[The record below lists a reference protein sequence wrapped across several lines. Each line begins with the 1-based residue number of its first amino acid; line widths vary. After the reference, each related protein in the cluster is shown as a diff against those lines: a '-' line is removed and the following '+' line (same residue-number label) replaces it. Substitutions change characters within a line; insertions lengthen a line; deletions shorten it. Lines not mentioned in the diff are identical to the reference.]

1 MAHRFACC
9 RPAAY
14 ALALGVCLGS
24 ALAYEVTD
32 KRTQPGSRD
41 QSGKI
46 VVEGA
51 LISIV
56 ACKGPRENGGTFYI
70 YQYTD
75 RQAFR
80 AILPPDWGKAIGG
93 KDFATFDDAVAAAC
107 SISSMAPKAPPPA
120 PSDASADKLLEPDT
134 DRPGQDYRDFDLSEA
149 PATRCALA
157 CLGETTCRAFT
168 YLKPGVEGPKAHCW
182 LKTGVPDSVASSC
195 CISGVVK
202 R

>member
-9 RPAAY
+9 RLAAY
-14 ALALGVCLGS
+14 ALLLGVCVGS
-24 ALAYEVTD
+24 ALAYEVTE
-32 KRTQPGSRD
+32 KRSQPESRD

-51 LISIV
+51 VISIV

-93 KDFATFDDAVAAAC
+93 KDFTAFDDAVAAAC
-107 SISSMAPKAPPPA
+107 GIPSAGPAPPA
-120 PSDASADKLLEPDT
+120 PMPSVSEEPGI
-134 DRPGQDYRDFDLSEA
+134 DRPGQDYRDFDLPE
-149 PATRCALA
+149 PGATHCASA
-157 CLGETTCRAFT
+157 CLGEKTCRAFT